1 MADLGFTWDIRKT
14 GEVKVFHHG
23 KLASTLRRG
32 KASDFLDL
40 VNSGDNAM
48 IQQDLARVSGNYKR
62 GNERL
67 AKRHPRNA

>member
-23 KLASTLRRG
+23 NLAATLRG
-32 KASDFLDL
+32 TNAPDFLEL
-40 VNSGDNAM
+40 TGGGDNAM
-48 IQQDLARVSGNYKR
+48 IQQDLAPVSGNYKR